1 MGVINYG
8 NQPSNSSCDTANLI
22 MWVDFVNMVQQRI
35 NLEQS
40 PLIVEPEGKV
50 WVCVCVCTYG
60 LLKGKQDSVSL
71 VQKGLG
77 SIPKPLES
85 C

>member
-1 MGVINYG
+1 
-8 NQPSNSSCDTANLI
+8 

-50 WVCVCVCTYG
+50 CVRTYG

-71 VQKGLG
+71 VQKGLS